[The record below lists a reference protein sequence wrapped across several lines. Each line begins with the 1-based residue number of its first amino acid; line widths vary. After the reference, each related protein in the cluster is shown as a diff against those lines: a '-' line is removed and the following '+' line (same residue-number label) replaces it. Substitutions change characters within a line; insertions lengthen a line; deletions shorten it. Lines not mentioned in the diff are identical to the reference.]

1 MARSRSDLFFN
12 LPKNWEE
19 ILSEIFMNGGTDIE
33 AHLSLGVSSID
44 HKVLMAV
51 DQYANAFT
59 NGMAVSEAYW
69 MKWARQN
76 LTGCETRTEIDEEGN
91 KTEIKPAKI
100 DTKLFEL
107 VMKRMFAW
115 DKKLDKIKEKDVDK
129 EQPKK
134 ELDKFKNK
142 YGIKLAK

>member
-69 MKWARQN
+69 MKWARET
-76 LTGCETRTEIDEEGN
+76 LTDEGSEDN
-91 KTEIKPAKI
+91 KPKKI

>member
-69 MKWARQN
+69 MKWARET
-76 LTGCETRTEIDEEGN
+76 LTDEGTED
-91 KTEIKPAKI
+91 IKPKKI

>member
-1 MARSRSDLFFN
+1 MARNRSDLFFN

-33 AHLSLGVSSID
+33 AHLSLGISSID

-51 DQYANAFT
+51 DQYADAFT

-69 MKWARQN
+69 MKWARET
-76 LTGCETRTEIDEEGN
+76 LTDECIVVESSKG
-91 KTEIKPAKI
+91 KVTVERPKI

>member
-1 MARSRSDLFFN
+1 MASKSDLFFN

-33 AHLSLGVSSID
+33 AHLSLGVSAID
-44 HKVLMAV
+44 HKVLLAV
-51 DQYANAFT
+51 DQYNNAFT
-59 NGMAVSEAYW
+59 NGMAISEAFW
-69 MKWARQN
+69 MKWARQT
-76 LTGCETRTEIDEEGN
+76 LTDEGTEDS
-91 KTEIKPAKI
+91 KPKKI

-129 EQPKK
+129 DQPKK
-134 ELDKFKNK
+134 ELAKFKNK

>member
-1 MARSRSDLFFN
+1 MARNRSDLFFN

-69 MKWARQN
+69 MKWARQT
-76 LTGCETRTEIDEEGN
+76 LTDEGSEDG
-91 KTEIKPAKI
+91 KPKKI

>member
-1 MARSRSDLFFN
+1 MARNRSDLFFN

-69 MKWARQN
+69 MKWARET
-76 LTGCETRTEIDEEGN
+76 LTDEGSEDS
-91 KTEIKPAKI
+91 KPKKI

>member
-69 MKWARQN
+69 MKWARET
-76 LTGCETRTEIDEEGN
+76 LTDEGTEDS
-91 KTEIKPAKI
+91 KPKKI

>member
-1 MARSRSDLFFN
+1 MARNRSDLFFN

-69 MKWARQN
+69 MKWARQT
-76 LTGCETRTEIDEEGN
+76 LTDEGSEDS
-91 KTEIKPAKI
+91 KPKKI